1 MMCYFWGLHRWLF
14 FWLGERTP
22 HNMCIHNGDTQPS
35 KMQEETFNCCS
46 VKVAQCFWQILR
58 FKVSLF
64 FSIKCSHLN
73 IWNVFSIY
81 EICKLL
87 HSVFSYILRSNPT
100 FLALGLHIN
109 TMTSHIVQFS
119 FIWPWLKNSHHALTP
134 GMSSAVLQSRI
145 HFHTHISLCVCTHCY
160 CFYTHFT
167 TNNILLLCWCIS
179 HLNRLYN
186 INISFTLVL
195 LPFTWN

>member
-46 VKVAQCFWQILR
+46 VKVAQCFWQMLR

-87 HSVFSYILRSNPT
+87 HSVLVTFYAVTQLFWHWGCTLTQWHHTLSN
-100 FLALGLHIN
+100 LVLSDRGWRIHI
-109 TMTSHIVQFS
+109 MLSHQECQVQFS
-119 FIWPWLKNSHHALTP
+119 NPEFISTP
-134 GMSSAVLQSRI
+134 
-145 HFHTHISLCVCTHCY
+145 
-160 CFYTHFT
+160 
-167 TNNILLLCWCIS
+167 
-179 HLNRLYN
+179 
-186 INISFTLVL
+186 TLVFVFVLTVIAFTHTSL
-195 LPFTWN
+195 LTTSYYCVGVFLIWIGSTTSTSVLP